1 MKIATRLTQEEFLDR
16 FKKCSGPL
24 LLALNCDI
32 EQYQMK
38 LNDLIKSQQN
48 EGDNPI
54 DIARGDLEIELVYK
68 ALARLISLVY
78 DSESK

>member
-1 MKIATRLTQEEFLDR
+1 MDTRLTQEEFLAR

-32 EQYQMK
+32 EQYRMK
-38 LNDLIKSQQN
+38 LNGLIKSQQS
-48 EGDNPI
+48 EDDHPI
-54 DIARGDLEIELVYK
+54 DITKGDLEIELVYK